1 MLSGDKMSGF
11 VNGAV
16 DEDEQRTQN
25 GFELTVNEVYRFEG
39 PAKLDFGGEEK
50 SDAPVRPHEKKRAS
64 SSIFSMSSEEGNEHC
79 WWNLT
84 GGTYL
89 FEYNEILGDTDARDV
104 YVEPL
109 DRLLRSGA
117 YHPKVCVEE
126 LLGIPVH
133 VGGHG
138 LQLKENARVSTL
150 RVRE

>member
-1 MLSGDKMSGF
+1 MLSGDKVSGF

-16 DEDEQRTQN
+16 DEEEQKSHD

-39 PAKLDFGGEEK
+39 PAKLDFVGDERA
-50 SDAPVRPHEKKRAS
+50 DAPVRPHEKKRAS
-64 SSIFSMSSEEGNEHC
+64 SSIFSMSSEEGDEHS

-89 FEYNEILGDTDARDV
+89 FEYNEILGDTEGRPV
-104 YVEPL
+104 YVETL

-117 YHPKVCVEE
+117 YHPKVRVEE

-138 LQLKENARVSTL
+138 LQLKENARVSAL